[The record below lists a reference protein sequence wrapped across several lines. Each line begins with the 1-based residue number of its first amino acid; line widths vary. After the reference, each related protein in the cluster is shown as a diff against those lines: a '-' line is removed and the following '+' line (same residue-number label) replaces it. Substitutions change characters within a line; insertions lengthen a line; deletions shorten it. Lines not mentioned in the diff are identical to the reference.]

1 MIQVS
6 AATLYGGTSH
16 KNPSQRA
23 KTTLLTKH
31 GKEFF
36 QKKFKLFAEAEKNG
50 CVEFYKQH
58 LTSEMNEINRELS
71 KFLRDD
77 DMIKKYKMND
87 EDQKGWKIWRELSD
101 EYSVLAYFLKK

>member
-36 QKKFKLFAEAEKNG
+36 EQKFKRYAEAEKNN
-50 CVEFYKQH
+50 CVAFYKQH
-58 LTSEMNEINRELS
+58 LTQEMDIINRELS

-87 EDQKGWKIWRELSD
+87 EDEKGWKIWRELSD
-101 EYSVLAYFLKK
+101 EYSVINYFLKK

>member
-16 KNPSQRA
+16 KNPSQSA
-23 KTTLLTKH
+23 KTTLLTAH

-36 QKKFKLFAEAEKNG
+36 EKKAKRFAEAQKNG
-50 CVEFYKQH
+50 CVEFYKTH
-58 LTSEMNEINRELS
+58 LTQEMNEINRELS
-71 KFLRDD
+71 RFLRDD
-77 DMIKKYKMND
+77 DMIKKHKMD
-87 EDQKGWKIWRELSD
+87 EKDTAGWKLWRELSD

>member
-6 AATLYGGTSH
+6 AATLYGGSSH

-23 KTTLLTKH
+23 KTTLLTQH

-36 QKKFKLFAEAEKNG
+36 ERKAKLFAEAEKNN

-58 LTSEMNEINRELS
+58 LSKEMNEINRELS
-71 KFLRDD
+71 HFLRDD
-77 DMIKKYKMND
+77 DMIKKYKMHEED
-87 EDQKGWKIWRELSD
+87 EKGWKIWRELSD
-101 EYSVLAYFLKK
+101 EYSVINYFLKK